1 MRDEMYRRPTVTIA
15 GAGDEIVLDGIGEGF
30 TLKPGSTGLGTA
42 PRELTMADLASG
54 GAVLRHRRSQAREV
68 FLPIDVHHGYGPEA
82 YAMLEDSRR
91 RLERLCDGEVEI
103 RVETKDGARSA
114 VGYLKEGLEGDFSTA
129 VVNRF
134 RMTLGLVFSCPDP
147 WWYGQPREVATRI
160 NALRKPLVTAHGVEA
175 VRRNLFPSSGV
186 EYGRSR
192 FARFIDVDT
201 QVFSTTNDAKSG
213 DSALRVDVVEGSGT
227 PHVLTPTCPAP
238 VGSVVE
244 LAMEVKASPEVTHV
258 RMTAYERDGVAGTLY
273 YLGES
278 ALIPVSGEFSRVS
291 WRTPVTRREN
301 LRFRVELFRDDGSGR
316 VDAPPG
322 SWIVLDEFI
331 AEVGQVG
338 PFFDGDTP
346 DTATVTHEWEGDP
359 GQSASVRRVDR
370 SDIQPTPF
378 FPVVL
383 SDSTIQ
389 GAHVLE
395 VHGDAEVW
403 PTWTIDGPGEDLL
416 IQNDVTGERIFISGE
431 FGEQVTVVTRPQ
443 EQDVFSMSSDRG
455 GLWDRVSLDSVLF
468 PLQPGENR
476 IRMSMVNAKPS
487 SAVTLSYR
495 ERYRAGH

>member
-1 MRDEMYRRPTVTIA
+1 MYKRPIVTLV
-15 GAGDEIVLDGIGEGF
+15 GNGDSITLDGLGDGF
-30 TLKPGSTGLGTA
+30 TLKPGSTGLGMA
-42 PRELTMADLASG
+42 PVESTRSPLASG
-54 GAVLRHRRSQAREV
+54 GSVTRHRRDLERDIVLPVDVWAPTYGELEV
-68 FLPIDVHHGYGPEA
+68 
-82 YAMLEDSRR
+82 MRR
-91 RLERLCDGEVEI
+91 RLENLCAADVVEI
-103 RVETKDGARSA
+103 RVESAVLGVRSA
-114 VGYLKEGLEGDFSTA
+114 FAEYESGLEGEFAWATGRTGQTVA
-129 VVNRF
+129 L
-134 RMTLGLVFSCPDP
+134 TFSCPDP
-147 WWYGQPREVATRI
+147 WWYGVPREVSTRI

-175 VRRNLFPSSGV
+175 ARRNLFPNPGV
-186 EYGRSR
+186 EYGRAG
-192 FARFIDVDT
+192 FVRFIDADA
-201 QVFSTTNDAKSG
+201 QVLSTTNDAKSG
-213 DSALRVDVVEGSGT
+213 DSALRVDAVEGSGT
-227 PHVLTPTCPAP
+227 PHVLIPQFSAP

-258 RMTAYERDGVAGTLY
+258 RLTAYERDGVAGTLY
-273 YLGES
+273 YLGQS

-291 WRTPVTRREN
+291 WRTPMTRREN

-316 VDAPPG
+316 VDAPAG

-338 PFFDGDTP
+338 QFFDGDTP
-346 DTATVTHEWEGDP
+346 DTATVSHEWEGAA
-359 GQSASVRRVDR
+359 GQSPSVRRVDR
-370 SDIQPTPF
+370 SGIQPTPF

-403 PTWTIDGPGEDLL
+403 PTWTITGPGEDLL

-443 EQDVFSMSSDRG
+443 EQDVFSLSSDRG

-476 IRMSMVNAKPS
+476 VRMSMVNAKPS